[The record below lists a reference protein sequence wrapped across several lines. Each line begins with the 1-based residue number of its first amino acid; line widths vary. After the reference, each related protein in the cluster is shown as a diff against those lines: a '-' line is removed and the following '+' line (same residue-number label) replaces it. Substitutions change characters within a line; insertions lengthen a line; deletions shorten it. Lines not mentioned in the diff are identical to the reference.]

1 MAKKLFKFYPPKKEK
16 NPLLLP
22 DSTLLKSSTLS
33 PLSKNAKKRKFK
45 GAKNT
50 NPAFGPVNAPAM
62 SSALAIIPGPSIGG
76 YGFSAYGALPYGEAD
91 ESKENAIIEVDETNT
106 AEIKES
112 EKISKDYVV
121 YDSYKKLFDAAKF

>member
-22 DSTLLKSSTLS
+22 DSTLLKSSNLS

-50 NPAFGPVNAPAM
+50 KPAFGPVNAPAM
-62 SSALAIIPGPSIGG
+62 ASALAIIPGPSVGG
-76 YGFSAYGALPYGEAD
+76 YGFSAYGALPYGESD
-91 ESKENAIIEVDETNT
+91 SSKKRTIV
-106 AEIKES
+106 ES
-112 EKISKDYVV
+112 EIVDTTEIIKKDEKSKDYVV
-121 YDSYKKLFDAAKF
+121 YNDYKNLFDSAKF